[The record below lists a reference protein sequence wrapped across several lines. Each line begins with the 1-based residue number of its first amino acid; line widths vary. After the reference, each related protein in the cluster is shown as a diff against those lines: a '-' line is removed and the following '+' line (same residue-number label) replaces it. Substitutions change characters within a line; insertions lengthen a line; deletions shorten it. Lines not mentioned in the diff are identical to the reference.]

1 LWLNGEHKKILITGA
16 AGFIGYH
23 LSKRLLQFGCEVFGI
38 DSMNGY
44 YSTQIKYDRVAL
56 LKEFQNFSFSTVN
69 ICNRSDID
77 GLFAANKFDLVIHL
91 AAQAGVRYSLDAPHK
106 YAESNLMGFVNVLE
120 ACRQY
125 GIKKFLYASSSS
137 IYGNRTDGPFA
148 ENGTTDEPESIYA
161 ATKKSNELMAYAYA
175 KQFNIQTIGF
185 RFFSV
190 YGPWGR
196 PDMAYYT
203 FTRKILKEETIP
215 VFNKGE
221 MVRDFT
227 YVDDITEGVFKLIQR
242 LDQLDGYRIYNLGN
256 SQPVKILTFIEVLE
270 KAIGKKAKIEFLPMQ
285 AGDVVFT
292 CADITA
298 AKKDFNYIPATDIE
312 VGLGRFVEW
321 YKGYYIKHD

>member
-1 LWLNGEHKKILITGA
+1 LLPEEKYKRILVTGA

-23 LSKRLLQFGCEVFGI
+23 ISKRLLEDGYEVFGI

-44 YSTQIKYDRVAL
+44 YSTQIKFDRVGH
-56 LKEFQNFSFSTVN
+56 LKGYDNFSFSNVN
-69 ICNRSDID
+69 ICNRLDID

-91 AAQAGVRYSLDAPHK
+91 AAQAGVRYSIDAPHK
-106 YAESNLMGFVNVLE
+106 YAESNLIGFVNILE
-120 ACRQY
+120 ACRQQN
-125 GIKKFLYASSSS
+125 IKKFLFASSSS
-137 IYGNRTDGPFA
+137 VYGNRTDGPFS
-148 ENGTTDEPESIYA
+148 EIGTTDEPESIYA

-175 KQFNIQTIGF
+175 KQFGIQTIGL

-203 FTRKILKEETIP
+203 FTRKILKDEVIP
-215 VFNKGE
+215 VFNRGE

-227 YVDDITEGVFKLIQR
+227 YVDDIAEGVFKLIK
-242 LDQLDGYRIYNLGN
+242 QLDRLGSYKIYNLGN
-256 SQPVKILTFIEVLE
+256 NHPVKIMTFIGELE
-270 KAIGKKAKIEFLPMQ
+270 KAIGKKAIIEYLPMQ

-298 AKKDFNYIPATDIE
+298 AKKDFNYSPSTDIE
-312 VGLGRFVEW
+312 VGLGQFVSW
-321 YKGYYIKHD
+321 YKSYYL